1 MIGGGAASTF
11 PAAAARGDWPSA
23 GFAPSSKL
31 AEERVEITYK
41 RDPPVYRSMRLL
53 IDGSNLSLRFTAPPV
68 ASLYSPDG
76 ALARTSC
83 HTTRAKAQRPTCRT
97 SANYAIRNHPP
108 QTRARSLAGETDVG
122 ELIDR
127 LLEHPTIDDCNVVF
141 DGAAFH
147 GEHMGCAWTGGDDSI
162 SITFTERMVS
172 ADDTIVQLCGL
183 CEQAA
188 PPEQLTS
195 KQAVALCEREP
206 DDGDAGVGAV
216 TATLVK
222 SPSGR
227 SQRKRVEAHLS
238 GVGLRNVGQ
247 TMSMPLLTPM
257 QRARSLAVAR
267 GLARLGGDPIKF
279 VHLPAPGA
287 VVVTDDRGLA
297 RRCLTTAQPAMVL
310 TSSQFA
316 SMLGNLLPVEEEEDE
331 EGDEEE

>member
-1 MIGGGAASTF
+1 MCDRLA
-11 PAAAARGDWPSA
+11 PPSA
-23 GFAPSSKL
+23 N
-31 AEERVEITYK
+31 I
-41 RDPPVYRSMRLL
+41 
-53 IDGSNLSLRFTAPPV
+53 LRNKKPAHLV
-68 ASLYSPDG
+68 H
-76 ALARTSC
+76 ART
-83 HTTRAKAQRPTCRT
+83 
-97 SANYAIRNHPP
+97 
-108 QTRARSLAGETDVG
+108 LAGETDVG

-127 LLEHPTIDDCNVVF
+127 LLEHPTISDCEVVF

-147 GEHMGCAWTGGDDSI
+147 GEHMGCAWSGGEDSI
-162 SITFTERMVS
+162 SITFTDRMVS

-188 PPEQLTS
+188 PPKQLTG

-206 DDGDAGVGAV
+206 EDGDAGLGAV
-216 TATLVK
+216 AATLLK

-247 TMSMPLLTPM
+247 TMSMPLLTGP

-297 RRCLTTAQPAMVL
+297 RRCSTMAQPAMVL

-316 SMLGNLLPVEEEEDE
+316 SWLGNLMQDDEEEEG
-331 EGDEEE
+331 EGEGVGNE